1 MKKYLTILACFFLV
15 CSFFSCKEE
24 EDFYN
29 IPRFQESVFNEKAN
43 VINATSAEIRMYNAT
58 LIDTTQNGYVRS
70 YNYYL
75 RYSLSP
81 DMANPSGEFSL
92 SSRSKKLPGMYGS
105 YHVYYFDLKNLTP
118 NTTYYYKVYVK
129 GCGDSEFGSS
139 VKSFTTSST
148 LRISKVTYTDW
159 DGEVKEVD
167 ESMSPLGLSVVD
179 TDGRSTRNLMVT
191 YQNGEWRVPDEILG
205 KDIKECGIYTPYK
218 KESDYMNEDALG
230 WLRLCTYKNGKNSVD
245 DVLTGYAYLKDDKS
259 VSLRLSHALA
269 RVRFHFTIAED
280 CNEENLKVQSFIIDQ
295 EASSKIIPSIFFYSL
310 YGKITSVGEFM
321 DIDSGESFVM
331 TKKSQSDVTILSGET
346 CSSGTVQAKI
356 QLSNGS
362 TYSVPITLK
371 ADSWKSGNTY
381 DYNIVY
387 SRTGLTL
394 SDVTVNEWNKNEGGD
409 INIYE

>member
-1 MKKYLTILACFFLV
+1 MKRNILWIVAACLLCLGFSSCQEPDAPSPLVPVLQLNEAQDVTATTAYVGNYSYDSDSSIGEFYYLFSTNENFQDSLV
-15 CSFFSCKEE
+15 
-24 EDFYN
+24 Y
-29 IPRFQESVFNEKAN
+29 
-43 VINATSAEIRMYNAT
+43 SAELNSF
-58 LIDTTQNGYVRS
+58 TTIYG
-70 YNYYL
+70 L
-75 RYSLSP
+75 R
-81 DMANPSGEFSL
+81 
-92 SSRSKKLPGMYGS
+92 
-105 YHVYYFDLKNLTP
+105 P
-118 NTTYYYKVYVK
+118 NTTYFYKLVGTDGSIKVN
-129 GCGDSEFGSS
+129 SE
-139 VKSFTTSST
+139 VRSFTTLKGFSIAK
-148 LRISKVTYTDW
+148 LTYTDW

-179 TDGRSTRNLMVT
+179 TDGWSTRNLMVT

-205 KDIKECGIYTPYK
+205 KDIRECGIYTPYK

-245 DVLTGYAYLKDDKS
+245 DVLTGYAYLKGDKS

-269 RVRFHFTIAED
+269 RVRFHFSMAED
-280 CNEENLKVQSFIIDQ
+280 CNEDNLEVQSFIIDQ
-295 EASSKIIPSIFFYSL
+295 EVNSKIIPSIFFYSL

-331 TKKSQSDVTILSGET
+331 TKKSQTDVTILSGAT
-346 CSSGTVQAKI
+346 RSSGTVQAKI

-394 SDVTVNEWNKNEGGD
+394 SDVTVKEWNKNESGD

>member
-1 MKKYLTILACFFLV
+1 MKRNILWIVAACLLCLGFTSCQEPDAPSPLV
-15 CSFFSCKEE
+15 
-24 EDFYN
+24 
-29 IPRFQESVFNEKAN
+29 PVLQLNEAQD
-43 VINATSAEIRMYNAT
+43 VTATTA
-58 LIDTTQNGYVRS
+58 YVGNYS
-70 YNYYL
+70 YDSDSSIGEFYYL
-75 RYSLSP
+75 FSTNENFQDSLVYS
-81 DMANPSGEFSL
+81 A
-92 SSRSKKLPGMYGS
+92 KLNSFTTIYG
-105 YHVYYFDLKNLTP
+105 LRP
-118 NTTYYYKVYVK
+118 NTTYFYKLVGTDGSIKVN
-129 GCGDSEFGSS
+129 SE
-139 VKSFTTSST
+139 VRSFTTLKGFSIAK
-148 LRISKVTYTDW
+148 LTYTDW

-179 TDGRSTRNLMVT
+179 TDGWSTRNLMVT

-218 KESDYMNEDALG
+218 KESDFMNEDALG

-245 DVLTGYAYLKDDKS
+245 DVLTGYAYLKEDKS

-280 CNEENLKVQSFIIDQ
+280 CNEDNLEVQSFIIDQ

-331 TKKSQSDVTILSGET
+331 TKKSQSDVTILSGAT
-346 CSSGTVQAKI
+346 RSSGTVQAKI

-394 SDVTVNEWNKNEGGD
+394 SDVTVKEWNKNESGD

>member
-1 MKKYLTILACFFLV
+1 MKRNILWIVAACLLCLGFTGCQEPDEPSPVAPVLELKEAQDVTATTAYVGNYSYDSDSSIGEFYYLFSTNENFQDSLV
-15 CSFFSCKEE
+15 
-24 EDFYN
+24 Y
-29 IPRFQESVFNEKAN
+29 
-43 VINATSAEIRMYNAT
+43 SAELNSSKTIY
-58 LIDTTQNGYVRS
+58 G
-70 YNYYL
+70 L
-75 RYSLSP
+75 R
-81 DMANPSGEFSL
+81 
-92 SSRSKKLPGMYGS
+92 
-105 YHVYYFDLKNLTP
+105 P
-118 NTTYYYKVYVK
+118 NTTYFYKLVGTDGSIKVN
-129 GCGDSEFGSS
+129 SE
-139 VKSFTTSST
+139 VRSFTTLKGFSIAK
-148 LRISKVTYTDW
+148 LTYTDW
-159 DGEVKEVD
+159 DGEVREVD

-179 TDGRSTRNLMVT
+179 TDGWSTRNLMVT
-191 YQNGEWRVPDEILG
+191 YQNGEWSVPDEILG
-205 KDIKECGIYTPYK
+205 KDIRECGIYTPYK
-218 KESDYMNEDALG
+218 KESDFMNEDALG

-280 CNEENLKVQSFIIDQ
+280 CNEDNLEVQSFIIDQ

-331 TKKSQSDVTILSGET
+331 TKKTQSDVTILSGET
-346 CSSGTVQAKI
+346 RSSGTVQARI

-371 ADSWKSGNTY
+371 ADSWQSGKTY

-394 SDVTVNEWNKNEGGD
+394 SDVTVKEWNKNESGD

>member
-1 MKKYLTILACFFLV
+1 MKRNILWIVAACLLCLGFSSCQEPDAPSPLVPVLQLNEAQDVTATTAYVGNYSYDSDSSIGEFYYLFSTNENFRDSLV
-15 CSFFSCKEE
+15 
-24 EDFYN
+24 Y
-29 IPRFQESVFNEKAN
+29 
-43 VINATSAEIRMYNAT
+43 SAELNSF
-58 LIDTTQNGYVRS
+58 TTIYG
-70 YNYYL
+70 L
-75 RYSLSP
+75 R
-81 DMANPSGEFSL
+81 
-92 SSRSKKLPGMYGS
+92 
-105 YHVYYFDLKNLTP
+105 P
-118 NTTYYYKVYVK
+118 NTTYFYKLVGTDGSIKVN
-129 GCGDSEFGSS
+129 SE
-139 VKSFTTSST
+139 VRSFTTLKGFSIAK
-148 LRISKVTYTDW
+148 LTYTDW

-179 TDGRSTRNLMVT
+179 TDGWSTRNLMVT

-205 KDIKECGIYTPYK
+205 KDIRECGIYTPYK
-218 KESDYMNEDALG
+218 KESDFMNEDALG
-230 WLRLCTYKNGKNSVD
+230 WLRLCAYKNGKNSVD

-280 CNEENLKVQSFIIDQ
+280 CNEDNLEVQSFIIDQ

-331 TKKSQSDVTILSGET
+331 TKKTQSDVTILSGET
-346 CSSGTVQAKI
+346 RSSGTVQARI

-394 SDVTVNEWNKNEGGD
+394 SDVTVKEWNKNESGD

>member
-1 MKKYLTILACFFLV
+1 MKRNILWIVVACLLCLGFSSCQEPDAPSPLV
-15 CSFFSCKEE
+15 
-24 EDFYN
+24 
-29 IPRFQESVFNEKAN
+29 PVLQLNEAQD
-43 VINATSAEIRMYNAT
+43 VTATTA
-58 LIDTTQNGYVRS
+58 YVGNYS
-70 YNYYL
+70 YDSDSSIGEFYYL
-75 RYSLSP
+75 FSTNENFQDSLVYS
-81 DMANPSGEFSL
+81 A
-92 SSRSKKLPGMYGS
+92 KLNSFTTIYG
-105 YHVYYFDLKNLTP
+105 LRP
-118 NTTYYYKVYVK
+118 NTTYFYKLVGTDGSIKVN
-129 GCGDSEFGSS
+129 SE
-139 VKSFTTSST
+139 VRSFTTLKGFSIAK
-148 LRISKVTYTDW
+148 LTYTDW

-179 TDGRSTRNLMVT
+179 ADGWSTRNLKVT
-191 YQNGEWRVPDEILG
+191 YENGEWRVPDEILG
-205 KDIKECGIYTPYK
+205 KDIRECGIYTPYK

-280 CNEENLKVQSFIIDQ
+280 CNEDNLEVQSFIIDQ
-295 EASSKIIPSIFFYSL
+295 EVNSKIIPSIFFYSL

-346 CSSGTVQAKI
+346 RSSGIVQARI

-394 SDVTVNEWNKNEGGD
+394 SDVTVKEWNKNESGD

>member
-1 MKKYLTILACFFLV
+1 MKRNILWIVAACLWCLGFTGCQEPDEPSPVAPVLELKEAQDVTATTAYVGNYSYDSDSSIGEFYYLFSTNENFRDSLV
-15 CSFFSCKEE
+15 
-24 EDFYN
+24 Y
-29 IPRFQESVFNEKAN
+29 
-43 VINATSAEIRMYNAT
+43 SAELNSF
-58 LIDTTQNGYVRS
+58 TTIYG
-70 YNYYL
+70 L
-75 RYSLSP
+75 R
-81 DMANPSGEFSL
+81 
-92 SSRSKKLPGMYGS
+92 
-105 YHVYYFDLKNLTP
+105 P
-118 NTTYYYKVYVK
+118 NTTYFYKLVGTDGSIKVN
-129 GCGDSEFGSS
+129 SE
-139 VKSFTTSST
+139 VRSFTTLKGFSIAK
-148 LRISKVTYTDW
+148 LTYTDW

-179 TDGRSTRNLMVT
+179 TDGWSTRNLMVT

-205 KDIKECGIYTPYK
+205 KDIRECGIYTPYK
-218 KESDYMNEDALG
+218 KESDFMNEDALG

-280 CNEENLKVQSFIIDQ
+280 CNEDNLEVQSFIIDQ

-331 TKKSQSDVTILSGET
+331 TKKTQSDVTILSGET
-346 CSSGTVQAKI
+346 RSSGTVQARI

-371 ADSWKSGNTY
+371 ADSWQSGKTY

-394 SDVTVNEWNKNEGGD
+394 SDVTVKEWNKNESGD

>member
-1 MKKYLTILACFFLV
+1 MKRNILWIVVACLLCLGFSSCQEPDAPSPLV
-15 CSFFSCKEE
+15 
-24 EDFYN
+24 
-29 IPRFQESVFNEKAN
+29 PVLQLNEAQD
-43 VINATSAEIRMYNAT
+43 VTATTA
-58 LIDTTQNGYVRS
+58 YVGNYS
-70 YNYYL
+70 YDSDSSIGEFYYL
-75 RYSLSP
+75 FSTNENFQDSLVYS
-81 DMANPSGEFSL
+81 A
-92 SSRSKKLPGMYGS
+92 KLNSFTTIYG
-105 YHVYYFDLKNLTP
+105 LRP
-118 NTTYYYKVYVK
+118 NTTYFYKLV
-129 GCGDSEFGSS
+129 GTDGS
-139 VKSFTTSST
+139 VKVNSEVRSFTTLKGFSIAK
-148 LRISKVTYTDW
+148 LTYTDW

-179 TDGRSTRNLMVT
+179 ADGWSTRNLKVT
-191 YQNGEWRVPDEILG
+191 YENGEWRVPDEILG
-205 KDIKECGIYTPYK
+205 KDIRECGIYTPYK

-280 CNEENLKVQSFIIDQ
+280 CNEDNLEVQSFIIDQ
-295 EASSKIIPSIFFYSL
+295 EVNSKIIPSIFFYSL

-346 CSSGTVQAKI
+346 RSSGIVQARI

-394 SDVTVNEWNKNEGGD
+394 SDVTVKEWNKNESGD

>member
-1 MKKYLTILACFFLV
+1 MKRNILWIVAACLLCLGFTSCQEPDAPSPLV
-15 CSFFSCKEE
+15 
-24 EDFYN
+24 
-29 IPRFQESVFNEKAN
+29 PVLQLNEAQN
-43 VINATSAEIRMYNAT
+43 VTATTA
-58 LIDTTQNGYVRS
+58 YVGNYS
-70 YNYYL
+70 YDSDSSIGEFYYL
-75 RYSLSP
+75 FSTNENFQDSLVYS
-81 DMANPSGEFSL
+81 A
-92 SSRSKKLPGMYGS
+92 KLNSFTTIYG
-105 YHVYYFDLKNLTP
+105 LRP
-118 NTTYYYKVYVK
+118 NTTYFYKLVGTDGSIKVN
-129 GCGDSEFGSS
+129 SE
-139 VKSFTTSST
+139 VRSFTTLKGFSIAK
-148 LRISKVTYTDW
+148 LTYTDW

-179 TDGRSTRNLMVT
+179 TDGWSTRNLMVT

-245 DVLTGYAYLKDDKS
+245 DVLTGYAYLKNEKS

-280 CNEENLKVQSFIIDQ
+280 CNEDNLEVQSFIIDQ

-331 TKKSQSDVTILSGET
+331 TKKSQSDVTILSGAT
-346 CSSGTVQAKI
+346 RSSGTVQAKI

-394 SDVTVNEWNKNEGGD
+394 SDVTVKEWNKNESGD

>member
-1 MKKYLTILACFFLV
+1 MKRNILWIVAACLLCLGFSSCQEPDAPSPLVPVLQLNETQDVTATTAYVGNYSYDSDSSIGEFYYLFSTNENFQDSLV
-15 CSFFSCKEE
+15 
-24 EDFYN
+24 Y
-29 IPRFQESVFNEKAN
+29 
-43 VINATSAEIRMYNAT
+43 SAELNSF
-58 LIDTTQNGYVRS
+58 TTIYG
-70 YNYYL
+70 L
-75 RYSLSP
+75 R
-81 DMANPSGEFSL
+81 
-92 SSRSKKLPGMYGS
+92 
-105 YHVYYFDLKNLTP
+105 P
-118 NTTYYYKVYVK
+118 NTTYFYKLVGTDGSIKVN
-129 GCGDSEFGSS
+129 SE
-139 VKSFTTSST
+139 VRSFTTLKGFSIAK
-148 LRISKVTYTDW
+148 LTYTDW

-179 TDGRSTRNLMVT
+179 ADGWSTRNLKVT
-191 YQNGEWRVPDEILG
+191 YENGEWRVPDEILG
-205 KDIKECGIYTPYK
+205 KDIRECGIYTPYK

-280 CNEENLKVQSFIIDQ
+280 CNEDNLEVQSFIIDQ

-331 TKKSQSDVTILSGET
+331 TKKSQSDVTILSGAT
-346 CSSGTVQAKI
+346 RSSGTVQAKI

-394 SDVTVNEWNKNEGGD
+394 SDVTVKEWNKNESGD

>member
-1 MKKYLTILACFFLV
+1 MKRNILWIVAACLLCLGFTSCQEPDAPSPLVPVLQLNEAQDVTATTAYVGNYSYGSDSSIGEFYYLFSTNENFQDSLV
-15 CSFFSCKEE
+15 
-24 EDFYN
+24 Y
-29 IPRFQESVFNEKAN
+29 
-43 VINATSAEIRMYNAT
+43 SAELNSF
-58 LIDTTQNGYVRS
+58 TTIYG
-70 YNYYL
+70 L
-75 RYSLSP
+75 R
-81 DMANPSGEFSL
+81 
-92 SSRSKKLPGMYGS
+92 
-105 YHVYYFDLKNLTP
+105 P
-118 NTTYYYKVYVK
+118 NTTYFYKLVGTDGSIKVN
-129 GCGDSEFGSS
+129 SE
-139 VKSFTTSST
+139 VRSFTTLKGFSIAK
-148 LRISKVTYTDW
+148 LTYTDW

-179 TDGRSTRNLMVT
+179 TDGWSTRNLMVT

-205 KDIKECGIYTPYK
+205 KDIRECGIYTPYK

-245 DVLTGYAYLKDDKS
+245 DVLTGYAYLKGDKS

-269 RVRFHFTIAED
+269 RVRFHFSIAED
-280 CNEENLKVQSFIIDQ
+280 CNEDNLEVQSFIIDQ
-295 EASSKIIPSIFFYSL
+295 EVNSKIIPSIFFYSL

-331 TKKSQSDVTILSGET
+331 TKKSQTDVTILSGAT
-346 CSSGTVQAKI
+346 RSSGTVQAKI

-394 SDVTVNEWNKNEGGD
+394 SDVTVKEWNKNESGD

>member
-1 MKKYLTILACFFLV
+1 MKRNILWIVAACLLCLGFTSCQEPDAPSPLV
-15 CSFFSCKEE
+15 
-24 EDFYN
+24 
-29 IPRFQESVFNEKAN
+29 PVLQLNEAQN
-43 VINATSAEIRMYNAT
+43 VTATTA
-58 LIDTTQNGYVRS
+58 YVGNYS
-70 YNYYL
+70 YDSDSSIGEFYYL
-75 RYSLSP
+75 FSTNENFQDSLVYS
-81 DMANPSGEFSL
+81 A
-92 SSRSKKLPGMYGS
+92 KLNSFTTIYG
-105 YHVYYFDLKNLTP
+105 LRP
-118 NTTYYYKVYVK
+118 NTTYFYKLVGTDGSIKVN
-129 GCGDSEFGSS
+129 SE
-139 VKSFTTSST
+139 VRSFTTLKGFSIAK
-148 LRISKVTYTDW
+148 LTYTDW

-179 TDGRSTRNLMVT
+179 TDGWSTRNLMVT

-245 DVLTGYAYLKDDKS
+245 DVLTGYAYLKEDKS

-269 RVRFHFTIAED
+269 RVRFHFTIAEN
-280 CNEENLKVQSFIIDQ
+280 CNEDNLEVQSFIIDQ

-331 TKKSQSDVTILSGET
+331 TKKSQSDVTILSGAT
-346 CSSGTVQAKI
+346 RSSGTVQAKI

-362 TYSVPITLK
+362 IYSVPITLK

-394 SDVTVNEWNKNEGGD
+394 SDVTVKEWNKNESGD

>member
-1 MKKYLTILACFFLV
+1 MKRNILWIVAACLLCLGFTSCQEPDAPSPLVPVLQLNEAQDVTATTAYVGNYSYDSDSSIGEFYYLFSTNENFQDSLV
-15 CSFFSCKEE
+15 
-24 EDFYN
+24 Y
-29 IPRFQESVFNEKAN
+29 
-43 VINATSAEIRMYNAT
+43 SAELNSF
-58 LIDTTQNGYVRS
+58 TTIYG
-70 YNYYL
+70 L
-75 RYSLSP
+75 R
-81 DMANPSGEFSL
+81 
-92 SSRSKKLPGMYGS
+92 
-105 YHVYYFDLKNLTP
+105 P
-118 NTTYYYKVYVK
+118 NTTYFYKLVGTDGSIKVN
-129 GCGDSEFGSS
+129 SE
-139 VKSFTTSST
+139 VRSFTTLKGFSIAK
-148 LRISKVTYTDW
+148 LTYTDW

-179 TDGRSTRNLMVT
+179 TDRRSTWNLKVT
-191 YQNGEWRVPDEILG
+191 YENGEWRVPDEILG
-205 KDIKECGIYTPYK
+205 KDIRECGIYTPYK
-218 KESDYMNEDALG
+218 KESDFMNEDALG

-245 DVLTGYAYLKDDKS
+245 DVLTGYAYLKEDKS

-280 CNEENLKVQSFIIDQ
+280 CNEDNLEVQSFIIDQ

-331 TKKSQSDVTILSGET
+331 TKKSQSDVTILSGAT
-346 CSSGTVQAKI
+346 RSSGTVQAKI

-387 SRTGLTL
+387 SRTGLSL
-394 SDVTVNEWNKNEGGD
+394 SDVTVKEWNKNESGD

>member
-1 MKKYLTILACFFLV
+1 MAACLLCLGFSSCQEPDAPSPLV
-15 CSFFSCKEE
+15 
-24 EDFYN
+24 
-29 IPRFQESVFNEKAN
+29 PVLQLNEAQD
-43 VINATSAEIRMYNAT
+43 VTATTA
-58 LIDTTQNGYVRS
+58 YVGNYS
-70 YNYYL
+70 YDSDSSIGEFYYL
-75 RYSLSP
+75 FSTNENFQDSLVYRAELNS
-81 DMANPSGEFSL
+81 FTTI
-92 SSRSKKLPGMYGS
+92 YG
-105 YHVYYFDLKNLTP
+105 LRP
-118 NTTYYYKVYVK
+118 NTTYFYKLVGTDGSIKVN
-129 GCGDSEFGSS
+129 SE
-139 VKSFTTSST
+139 VRSFTTLKGFSIAK
-148 LRISKVTYTDW
+148 LTYTDW
-159 DGEVKEVD
+159 DGEIREVD

-179 TDGRSTRNLMVT
+179 TDGWSTRNLMVT

-205 KDIKECGIYTPYK
+205 KDIRECGIYTPYK
-218 KESDYMNEDALG
+218 KESDFMNEDALG

-280 CNEENLKVQSFIIDQ
+280 CNEDNLEVQSFIIDQ

-331 TKKSQSDVTILSGET
+331 TKKTQSDVTILSGET
-346 CSSGTVQAKI
+346 RSSGTVQARI

-394 SDVTVNEWNKNEGGD
+394 SDVTVKEWNKNESGD

>member
-1 MKKYLTILACFFLV
+1 MKRNILWIVVACLLCLGFSSCQEPDAPSPLV
-15 CSFFSCKEE
+15 
-24 EDFYN
+24 
-29 IPRFQESVFNEKAN
+29 PVLQLNEAQD
-43 VINATSAEIRMYNAT
+43 VTATTA
-58 LIDTTQNGYVRS
+58 YVGNYS
-70 YNYYL
+70 YDSDSSIGEFYYL
-75 RYSLSP
+75 FSTNENFQDSLVYS
-81 DMANPSGEFSL
+81 A
-92 SSRSKKLPGMYGS
+92 KLNSFTTIYG
-105 YHVYYFDLKNLTP
+105 LRP
-118 NTTYYYKVYVK
+118 NTTYFYKLVGTDGSIKVN
-129 GCGDSEFGSS
+129 SE
-139 VKSFTTSST
+139 VRNFTTLKGFSIAK
-148 LRISKVTYTDW
+148 LTYTDW

-179 TDGRSTRNLMVT
+179 TDGWSTRNLKVT
-191 YQNGEWRVPDEILG
+191 YENGEWRVPDEILG
-205 KDIKECGIYTPYK
+205 KDIRECGIYTPYK

-280 CNEENLKVQSFIIDQ
+280 CNEDNLEVQSFIIDQ
-295 EASSKIIPSIFFYSL
+295 EVNSKIIPSIFFYSL

-346 CSSGTVQAKI
+346 RSSGIVQARI

-394 SDVTVNEWNKNEGGD
+394 SDVTVKEWNKNESGD

>member
-1 MKKYLTILACFFLV
+1 MKRNILWIVVACLLCLGFSSCQEPDAPSPLV
-15 CSFFSCKEE
+15 
-24 EDFYN
+24 
-29 IPRFQESVFNEKAN
+29 PVLQLNEAQD
-43 VINATSAEIRMYNAT
+43 VTATTA
-58 LIDTTQNGYVRS
+58 YVGNYS
-70 YNYYL
+70 YDSDSSIGEFYYL
-75 RYSLSP
+75 FSTNENFQDSLVYS
-81 DMANPSGEFSL
+81 A
-92 SSRSKKLPGMYGS
+92 KLNSFTTIYG
-105 YHVYYFDLKNLTP
+105 LRP
-118 NTTYYYKVYVK
+118 NTTYFYKLVGTDGSIKVN
-129 GCGDSEFGSS
+129 SE
-139 VKSFTTSST
+139 VRNFTTLKGFSIAK
-148 LRISKVTYTDW
+148 LTYTDW

-179 TDGRSTRNLMVT
+179 TDGWSTRNLMVT

-205 KDIKECGIYTPYK
+205 KDIRECGIYTPYK
-218 KESDYMNEDALG
+218 KESDFMNEDALG

-245 DVLTGYAYLKDDKS
+245 DVLTGYAYLKGDKS

-269 RVRFHFTIAED
+269 RVRFHFSIAED
-280 CNEENLKVQSFIIDQ
+280 CNEDNLEVQSFIIDQ
-295 EASSKIIPSIFFYSL
+295 EVNSKIIPSIFFYSL

-331 TKKSQSDVTILSGET
+331 TKKSQTDVTILSGAT
-346 CSSGTVQAKI
+346 RSSGTVQAKI

-394 SDVTVNEWNKNEGGD
+394 SDVTVKEWNKNESGD

>member
-1 MKKYLTILACFFLV
+1 MKRNILWIVAACLLCLGFSSCQEPDAPSPLV
-15 CSFFSCKEE
+15 
-24 EDFYN
+24 
-29 IPRFQESVFNEKAN
+29 PVLQLNEAQD
-43 VINATSAEIRMYNAT
+43 VTATTA
-58 LIDTTQNGYVRS
+58 YVGNYS
-70 YNYYL
+70 YDSDSSIGEFYYL
-75 RYSLSP
+75 FSTNENFQDSLVYS
-81 DMANPSGEFSL
+81 A
-92 SSRSKKLPGMYGS
+92 KLNSFTTIYG
-105 YHVYYFDLKNLTP
+105 LRP
-118 NTTYYYKVYVK
+118 NTTYFYKLV
-129 GCGDSEFGSS
+129 GTDGS
-139 VKSFTTSST
+139 VKVNSEVRSFTTLKGFSIAK
-148 LRISKVTYTDW
+148 LTYTDW

-179 TDGRSTRNLMVT
+179 ADGWSTRNLKVT
-191 YQNGEWRVPDEILG
+191 YENGEWRVPDEILG
-205 KDIKECGIYTPYK
+205 KDIRECGIYTPYK

-280 CNEENLKVQSFIIDQ
+280 CNEDNLEVQSFIIDQ
-295 EASSKIIPSIFFYSL
+295 EVNSKIIPSIFFYSL

-331 TKKSQSDVTILSGET
+331 TKKSQSDVTILSGAT
-346 CSSGTVQAKI
+346 RSSGTVQAKI

-394 SDVTVNEWNKNEGGD
+394 SDVTVKEWNKNESGD

>member
-1 MKKYLTILACFFLV
+1 MKRNILWIVAACLLCLGFTSCQEPDAPSPLVPVLQLNEAQDVTATTAYVGNYSYDSDSSIGEFYYLFSTNENFQDSLV
-15 CSFFSCKEE
+15 
-24 EDFYN
+24 Y
-29 IPRFQESVFNEKAN
+29 
-43 VINATSAEIRMYNAT
+43 SAELNSF
-58 LIDTTQNGYVRS
+58 TTIYG
-70 YNYYL
+70 L
-75 RYSLSP
+75 R
-81 DMANPSGEFSL
+81 
-92 SSRSKKLPGMYGS
+92 
-105 YHVYYFDLKNLTP
+105 P
-118 NTTYYYKVYVK
+118 NTTYFYKLVGTDGSIKVN
-129 GCGDSEFGSS
+129 SE
-139 VKSFTTSST
+139 VRSFTTLKGFSIAK
-148 LRISKVTYTDW
+148 LTYTDW
-159 DGEVKEVD
+159 DGEVREVD

-179 TDGRSTRNLMVT
+179 TDGWSTRNLMVT

-218 KESDYMNEDALG
+218 KESDFMNEDALG

-280 CNEENLKVQSFIIDQ
+280 CNEDNLEVQSFIIDQ
-295 EASSKIIPSIFFYSL
+295 KASSKIIPSIFFYSL

-331 TKKSQSDVTILSGET
+331 TKKSQTDVTILSGAT
-346 CSSGTVQAKI
+346 RSSGTVQAKI

-394 SDVTVNEWNKNEGGD
+394 SDVTVKEWNKNESGD

>member
-1 MKKYLTILACFFLV
+1 MKRNILWIVAACLLCLGFSSCQEPDEPSPLV
-15 CSFFSCKEE
+15 
-24 EDFYN
+24 
-29 IPRFQESVFNEKAN
+29 PVLQLNEAQG
-43 VINATSAEIRMYNAT
+43 VTATTA
-58 LIDTTQNGYVRS
+58 YVGN
-70 YNYYL
+70 YNYD
-75 RYSLSP
+75 SDS
-81 DMANPSGEFSL
+81 SIGEFYYLFSTNENFQDSL
-92 SSRSKKLPGMYGS
+92 VYRAELNSFTTIYG
-105 YHVYYFDLKNLTP
+105 LRP
-118 NTTYYYKVYVK
+118 NTTYFYKLVGTDGSIKVN
-129 GCGDSEFGSS
+129 SE
-139 VKSFTTSST
+139 VRSFTTLKGFSIAK
-148 LRISKVTYTDW
+148 LTYTDW

-179 TDGRSTRNLMVT
+179 ADGWSTRNLKVT
-191 YQNGEWRVPDEILG
+191 YENGEWRVPDEILG
-205 KDIKECGIYTPYK
+205 KDIRECGIYTPYK

-280 CNEENLKVQSFIIDQ
+280 CNEDNLEVQSFIIDQ

-331 TKKSQSDVTILSGET
+331 TKKSQSDVTILSGAT
-346 CSSGTVQAKI
+346 RSSGTVQAKI

-394 SDVTVNEWNKNEGGD
+394 SDVTVKEWNKNESGD

>member
-1 MKKYLTILACFFLV
+1 MKRNILWIVAACLLCLGFSSCQEPDAPSPLAPVLQLNEAQDVTATTAYVGNYSYDSDSSIGEFYYLFSTNENFQDSLV
-15 CSFFSCKEE
+15 
-24 EDFYN
+24 Y
-29 IPRFQESVFNEKAN
+29 
-43 VINATSAEIRMYNAT
+43 SAELNSF
-58 LIDTTQNGYVRS
+58 TTIYG
-70 YNYYL
+70 L
-75 RYSLSP
+75 R
-81 DMANPSGEFSL
+81 
-92 SSRSKKLPGMYGS
+92 
-105 YHVYYFDLKNLTP
+105 P
-118 NTTYYYKVYVK
+118 NTTYFYKLVGTDGSIKVN
-129 GCGDSEFGSS
+129 SE
-139 VKSFTTSST
+139 VRSFTTLKGFSIAK
-148 LRISKVTYTDW
+148 LTYTDW

-179 TDGRSTRNLMVT
+179 TDGWSTRNLMVT

-205 KDIKECGIYTPYK
+205 KDIRECGIYTPYK
-218 KESDYMNEDALG
+218 KESDFMNEDALG

-245 DVLTGYAYLKDDKS
+245 DVLTGYAYLKEDKS

-280 CNEENLKVQSFIIDQ
+280 CNEDHLEVQSFIIDQ

-331 TKKSQSDVTILSGET
+331 TKKSQTDVTILSGAT
-346 CSSGTVQAKI
+346 RSSGTVLAKI

-394 SDVTVNEWNKNEGGD
+394 SDVTVKEWNKNESGD

>member
-1 MKKYLTILACFFLV
+1 MKRNILWIVAACLLCLGFTSCQEPDAPSPLV
-15 CSFFSCKEE
+15 
-24 EDFYN
+24 
-29 IPRFQESVFNEKAN
+29 PVLQLNEAQN
-43 VINATSAEIRMYNAT
+43 VTATTA
-58 LIDTTQNGYVRS
+58 YVGNYS
-70 YNYYL
+70 YDSDSSIGEFYYL
-75 RYSLSP
+75 FSTNENFQDSLVYS
-81 DMANPSGEFSL
+81 A
-92 SSRSKKLPGMYGS
+92 KLNSFTTIYG
-105 YHVYYFDLKNLTP
+105 LRP
-118 NTTYYYKVYVK
+118 NTTYFYKLVGTDGSIKVN
-129 GCGDSEFGSS
+129 SE
-139 VKSFTTSST
+139 VRSFTTLKGFSIAK
-148 LRISKVTYTDW
+148 LTYTDW

-179 TDGRSTRNLMVT
+179 TDGWSTRNLMVT

-245 DVLTGYAYLKDDKS
+245 DVLTGYAYLKEDKS

-280 CNEENLKVQSFIIDQ
+280 CNEDNLEVQSFIIDQ

-331 TKKSQSDVTILSGET
+331 TKKSQSDVTILSGAT
-346 CSSGTVQAKI
+346 RSSGTVQAKI

-387 SRTGLTL
+387 SRTGLSL
-394 SDVTVNEWNKNEGGD
+394 SDVTVKEWNKNESGD

>member
-1 MKKYLTILACFFLV
+1 MKKYLMILACFFLV

-43 VINATSAEIRMYNAT
+43 VINATSAEIRMYNKT
-58 LIDTTQNGYVRS
+58 LIDTTRNGYVRS

-81 DMANPSGEFSL
+81 DMSNPSGEISL

-105 YHVYYFDLKNLTP
+105 YHVYYFVLKNLTP

-129 GCGDSEFGSS
+129 SCGDSEFGSS

-148 LRISKVTYTDW
+148 LRISEVTYTDW

-179 TDGRSTRNLMVT
+179 KDGNRIRNLMVT
-191 YQNGEWRVPDEILG
+191 YQNGEWRVPDEALG
-205 KDIKECGIYTPYK
+205 KDIRECAIYTPYNK
-218 KESDYMNEDALG
+218 DLVGEDDLG
-230 WLRLCTYKNGKNSVD
+230 WLRLYTDKNAKNSMY
-245 DVLTGYAYLKDDKS
+245 DVLTGYTYLKDEQS

-269 RVRFHFTIAED
+269 RVRFHFSIAED
-280 CNEENLKVQSFIIDQ
+280 CNEENLQVQSFIINQ
-295 EASSKIIPSIFFYSL
+295 ESSSKIIPTIFWYSL
-310 YGKITSVGEFM
+310 YGKIPYVEEFTE
-321 DIDSGESFVM
+321 IDSGESFVM
-331 TKKSQSDVTILSGET
+331 TKKSQTDVTILSGET
-346 CSSGTVQAKI
+346 RSSGTVQAKI

-387 SRTGLTL
+387 SRTGLSL
-394 SDVTVNEWNKNEGGD
+394 SDVTVKEWNKNESGD

>member
-1 MKKYLTILACFFLV
+1 MKRNILWIVAACLLCLGFTSCQEPDAPSPLV
-15 CSFFSCKEE
+15 
-24 EDFYN
+24 
-29 IPRFQESVFNEKAN
+29 PVLQLNEAQN
-43 VINATSAEIRMYNAT
+43 VTATTA
-58 LIDTTQNGYVRS
+58 YVGNYS
-70 YNYYL
+70 YDSDSSIGEFYYL
-75 RYSLSP
+75 FSTNENFQDSLVYS
-81 DMANPSGEFSL
+81 A
-92 SSRSKKLPGMYGS
+92 KLNSFTTIYG
-105 YHVYYFDLKNLTP
+105 LRP
-118 NTTYYYKVYVK
+118 NTTYFYKLVGTDGSIKVN
-129 GCGDSEFGSS
+129 SE
-139 VKSFTTSST
+139 VRSFTTLKGFSIAK
-148 LRISKVTYTDW
+148 LTYTDW

-179 TDGRSTRNLMVT
+179 TDGWSTRNLMVT

-245 DVLTGYAYLKDDKS
+245 DVLTGYAYLKNEKS

-280 CNEENLKVQSFIIDQ
+280 CNEDNLEVQSFIIDQ

-331 TKKSQSDVTILSGET
+331 TKKSQTDVTILSGAT
-346 CSSGTVQAKI
+346 RSSGTVQAKI

-394 SDVTVNEWNKNEGGD
+394 SDVTVKEWNKNESGD

>member
-1 MKKYLTILACFFLV
+1 MKRNILWIVAACLLCLGFSSCQEPDAPSPLV
-15 CSFFSCKEE
+15 
-24 EDFYN
+24 
-29 IPRFQESVFNEKAN
+29 PVLQLNEAQD
-43 VINATSAEIRMYNAT
+43 VTATTA
-58 LIDTTQNGYVRS
+58 YVGNYS
-70 YNYYL
+70 YDSDSSIGEFYYL
-75 RYSLSP
+75 FSTNENFQDSLVYRAELNS
-81 DMANPSGEFSL
+81 FTTI
-92 SSRSKKLPGMYGS
+92 YG
-105 YHVYYFDLKNLTP
+105 LRP
-118 NTTYYYKVYVK
+118 NTTYFYKLVGTDGSIKVN
-129 GCGDSEFGSS
+129 SE
-139 VKSFTTSST
+139 VRSFTTLKGFSIAK
-148 LRISKVTYTDW
+148 LTYTDW
-159 DGEVKEVD
+159 DGEIREVD

-179 TDGRSTRNLMVT
+179 TDGWSTRNLMVT

-205 KDIKECGIYTPYK
+205 KDIRECGIYTPYK
-218 KESDYMNEDALG
+218 KESDFMNEDALG

-280 CNEENLKVQSFIIDQ
+280 CNEDNLEVQSFIIDQ

-331 TKKSQSDVTILSGET
+331 TKKTQSDVTILSGET
-346 CSSGTVQAKI
+346 RSSGTVQARI

-371 ADSWKSGNTY
+371 ADSWQSGKTY

-394 SDVTVNEWNKNEGGD
+394 SDVTVKEWNKNESGD

>member
-1 MKKYLTILACFFLV
+1 MKRNILWIVAACLLCLGFTSCQEPDAPSPLVPVLQLNEAQDVTATTAYVGNYSYGSDSSIGEFYYLFSTNENFQDSLV
-15 CSFFSCKEE
+15 
-24 EDFYN
+24 Y
-29 IPRFQESVFNEKAN
+29 
-43 VINATSAEIRMYNAT
+43 SAELNSF
-58 LIDTTQNGYVRS
+58 TTIYG
-70 YNYYL
+70 L
-75 RYSLSP
+75 R
-81 DMANPSGEFSL
+81 
-92 SSRSKKLPGMYGS
+92 
-105 YHVYYFDLKNLTP
+105 P
-118 NTTYYYKVYVK
+118 NTTYFYKLV
-129 GCGDSEFGSS
+129 GTDGS
-139 VKSFTTSST
+139 VKVNSEVRSFTTLKGFSIAK
-148 LRISKVTYTDW
+148 LTYTDW

-179 TDGRSTRNLMVT
+179 TDGWSTRNLMVT

-205 KDIKECGIYTPYK
+205 KDIRECGIYTPYK

-245 DVLTGYAYLKDDKS
+245 EVLTGYAYLKEDKS

-280 CNEENLKVQSFIIDQ
+280 CNEDNLEVQSFIIDQ

-331 TKKSQSDVTILSGET
+331 TKKSQTDVTILSGAT
-346 CSSGTVQAKI
+346 RSSGTVQAKI

-394 SDVTVNEWNKNEGGD
+394 SDVTVKEWNKNESGD

>member
-1 MKKYLTILACFFLV
+1 MKRNILWIVAACLLCLGFSSCQEPDAPSPLV
-15 CSFFSCKEE
+15 
-24 EDFYN
+24 
-29 IPRFQESVFNEKAN
+29 PVLQLNEAQD
-43 VINATSAEIRMYNAT
+43 VTATTA
-58 LIDTTQNGYVRS
+58 YVGNYS
-70 YNYYL
+70 YDSDSSIGEFYYL
-75 RYSLSP
+75 FSTNENFQDSLVYSAKL
-81 DMANPSGEFSL
+81 N
-92 SSRSKKLPGMYGS
+92 SSKTIYG
-105 YHVYYFDLKNLTP
+105 LRP
-118 NTTYYYKVYVK
+118 NTTYFYKLVGTDGSIKVN
-129 GCGDSEFGSS
+129 SE
-139 VKSFTTSST
+139 VRSFTTLKGFSIAK
-148 LRISKVTYTDW
+148 LTYTDW

-179 TDGRSTRNLMVT
+179 TDGWSTRNLMVT

-205 KDIKECGIYTPYK
+205 KDIRECGIYTPYK
-218 KESDYMNEDALG
+218 KESDFMNEDALG

-245 DVLTGYAYLKDDKS
+245 DVLTGYAYLKEDKS

-280 CNEENLKVQSFIIDQ
+280 CNEDNLEVQSFIIDQ
-295 EASSKIIPSIFFYSL
+295 EVNSKIIPSIFFYSL

-331 TKKSQSDVTILSGET
+331 TKKTQSDVTILSGET
-346 CSSGTVQAKI
+346 RSSGTVQARI

-371 ADSWKSGNTY
+371 ADSWQSGKTY

-394 SDVTVNEWNKNEGGD
+394 SDVTVKEWNKNESGD

>member
-1 MKKYLTILACFFLV
+1 MKRNILWIVAACLLCLGFSSCQEPDAPSPLV
-15 CSFFSCKEE
+15 
-24 EDFYN
+24 
-29 IPRFQESVFNEKAN
+29 PVLQLNEAQD
-43 VINATSAEIRMYNAT
+43 VTATTA
-58 LIDTTQNGYVRS
+58 YVGNYS
-70 YNYYL
+70 YDSDSSIGEFYYL
-75 RYSLSP
+75 FSTNENFQDSLVYRAELNS
-81 DMANPSGEFSL
+81 FTTI
-92 SSRSKKLPGMYGS
+92 YG
-105 YHVYYFDLKNLTP
+105 LRP
-118 NTTYYYKVYVK
+118 NTTYFYKLVGTDGSIKVN
-129 GCGDSEFGSS
+129 SE
-139 VKSFTTSST
+139 VRSFTTLKGFSIAK
-148 LRISKVTYTDW
+148 LTYTDW
-159 DGEVKEVD
+159 DGEIREVD

-179 TDGRSTRNLMVT
+179 TDGWSTRNLMVT

-205 KDIKECGIYTPYK
+205 KDIRECGIYTPYK
-218 KESDYMNEDALG
+218 KESDFMNEDALG

-280 CNEENLKVQSFIIDQ
+280 CNEDNLEVQSFIIDQ

-331 TKKSQSDVTILSGET
+331 TKKTQSDVTILSGET
-346 CSSGTVQAKI
+346 RSSGTVQAKI

-387 SRTGLTL
+387 SRTGLSL
-394 SDVTVNEWNKNEGGD
+394 SDVTVKEWNKNESGD

>member
-1 MKKYLTILACFFLV
+1 MKRNILWIVAACLLCLGFTSCQEPDAPSPLV
-15 CSFFSCKEE
+15 
-24 EDFYN
+24 
-29 IPRFQESVFNEKAN
+29 PVLQLNEAQD
-43 VINATSAEIRMYNAT
+43 VTATTA
-58 LIDTTQNGYVRS
+58 YVGNYS
-70 YNYYL
+70 YDSDSSIGEFYYL
-75 RYSLSP
+75 FSTNENFQDSLVYS
-81 DMANPSGEFSL
+81 A
-92 SSRSKKLPGMYGS
+92 KLNSFTTIYG
-105 YHVYYFDLKNLTP
+105 LRP
-118 NTTYYYKVYVK
+118 NTTYFYKLVGTDGSIKVN
-129 GCGDSEFGSS
+129 SE
-139 VKSFTTSST
+139 VRSFTTLKGFSIAK
-148 LRISKVTYTDW
+148 LTYIDW

-179 TDGRSTRNLMVT
+179 TDGWSTRNLMVT

-245 DVLTGYAYLKDDKS
+245 DVLTGYAYLKNEKS

-280 CNEENLKVQSFIIDQ
+280 CNEDNLEVQSFIIDQ

-331 TKKSQSDVTILSGET
+331 TKKSQSDVTILSGAT
-346 CSSGTVQAKI
+346 RSSGTVQAKI

-394 SDVTVNEWNKNEGGD
+394 SDVTVKEWNKNESGD

>member
-1 MKKYLTILACFFLV
+1 MKRNILWIVAACLLCLGFTSCQEPDAPSPLV
-15 CSFFSCKEE
+15 
-24 EDFYN
+24 
-29 IPRFQESVFNEKAN
+29 PVLQLNEAQD
-43 VINATSAEIRMYNAT
+43 VTATTA
-58 LIDTTQNGYVRS
+58 YVGNYS
-70 YNYYL
+70 YDSDSSIGEFYYL
-75 RYSLSP
+75 FSTNENFQDSLVYS
-81 DMANPSGEFSL
+81 A
-92 SSRSKKLPGMYGS
+92 KLNSFTTIYG
-105 YHVYYFDLKNLTP
+105 LRP
-118 NTTYYYKVYVK
+118 NTTYFYKLVGTDGSIKVN
-129 GCGDSEFGSS
+129 SE
-139 VKSFTTSST
+139 VRNFTTLKGFSIAK
-148 LRISKVTYTDW
+148 LTYTDW

-179 TDGRSTRNLMVT
+179 TDGWSTRNLMVT

-205 KDIKECGIYTPYK
+205 KDIRECGIYTPYK

-245 DVLTGYAYLKDDKS
+245 DVLTGYAYLKGDKS

-269 RVRFHFTIAED
+269 RVRFHFSIAED
-280 CNEENLKVQSFIIDQ
+280 CNEDNLEVQSFIIDQ
-295 EASSKIIPSIFFYSL
+295 EVNSKIIPSIFFYSL

-331 TKKSQSDVTILSGET
+331 TKKSQTDVTILSGAT
-346 CSSGTVQAKI
+346 RSSGTVQAKI

-394 SDVTVNEWNKNEGGD
+394 SDVTVKEWNKNESGD

>member
-1 MKKYLTILACFFLV
+1 MKKYLTMLACFFLV

-43 VINATSAEIRMYNAT
+43 VINATSAEIRMYNET
-58 LIDTTQNGYVRS
+58 LIDTTRNGYVRS

-81 DMANPSGEFSL
+81 DMANPSGEISL
-92 SSRSKKLPGMYGS
+92 SSRSNKLPGMYGS

-129 GCGDSEFGSS
+129 GCGESEFGSS
-139 VKSFTTSST
+139 VKSFTTSSA

-159 DGEVKEVD
+159 DGEVREVD

-179 TDGRSTRNLMVT
+179 TDGRSTWNLKVT
-191 YQNGEWRVPDEILG
+191 YENGEWRVPDEVLG
-205 KDIKECGIYTPYK
+205 KDIQECGIYTPYHG
-218 KESDYMNEDALG
+218 DLLDEDALG
-230 WLRLCTYKNGKNSVD
+230 WLRLYTYKNAKNSVD

-269 RVRFHFTIAED
+269 RVRFHFSIAED
-280 CNEENLKVQSFIIDQ
+280 CNEDNLEIQRFIIDQ
-295 EASSKIIPSIFFYSL
+295 ESSSKIIPTMFWYSL
-310 YGKITSVGEFM
+310 YGKLQKVEKFTE
-321 DIDSGESFVM
+321 IDSGESFVM
-331 TKKSQSDVTILSGET
+331 TKKSQTDVTILSGET
-346 CSSGTVQAKI
+346 RSSGTVQAKI

-387 SRTGLTL
+387 SRTGLSL
-394 SDVTVNEWNKNEGGD
+394 SDVTVKEWNKNESGD

>member
-1 MKKYLTILACFFLV
+1 MKRNILWIVAACLLCLGFSSCQEPDAPSPLVPVLQLNEAQDVTATTAYVGNYSYDSDSSIGEFYYLFSTNENFQDSLV
-15 CSFFSCKEE
+15 
-24 EDFYN
+24 Y
-29 IPRFQESVFNEKAN
+29 
-43 VINATSAEIRMYNAT
+43 SAELNSF
-58 LIDTTQNGYVRS
+58 TTIYG
-70 YNYYL
+70 L
-75 RYSLSP
+75 R
-81 DMANPSGEFSL
+81 
-92 SSRSKKLPGMYGS
+92 
-105 YHVYYFDLKNLTP
+105 P
-118 NTTYYYKVYVK
+118 NTTYFYKLVGTDGSIKVN
-129 GCGDSEFGSS
+129 SE
-139 VKSFTTSST
+139 VRSFTTLKGFSIAK
-148 LRISKVTYTDW
+148 LTYTDW

-179 TDGRSTRNLMVT
+179 TDGWSTRNLMVT
-191 YQNGEWRVPDEILG
+191 YQNGEWRIPDEILG
-205 KDIKECGIYTPYK
+205 KDIRECGIYTPYK

-245 DVLTGYAYLKDDKS
+245 DVLTGYAYLKGDKS

-269 RVRFHFTIAED
+269 RVRFHFSIAED
-280 CNEENLKVQSFIIDQ
+280 CNEDNLEVQSFIIDQ
-295 EASSKIIPSIFFYSL
+295 EVNSKIIPSIFFYSL

-331 TKKSQSDVTILSGET
+331 TKKSQTDVTILSGAT
-346 CSSGTVQAKI
+346 RSSGTVQAKI

-394 SDVTVNEWNKNEGGD
+394 SDVTVKEWNKNESGD

>member
-1 MKKYLTILACFFLV
+1 MKRNILWIVAACLLCLGFSSCQEPDAPSPLAPVLQLNEAQDVTATTAYVGNYSYDSDSSIGEFYYLFSTNENFQDSLV
-15 CSFFSCKEE
+15 
-24 EDFYN
+24 Y
-29 IPRFQESVFNEKAN
+29 
-43 VINATSAEIRMYNAT
+43 SAELNSF
-58 LIDTTQNGYVRS
+58 TTIYG
-70 YNYYL
+70 L
-75 RYSLSP
+75 R
-81 DMANPSGEFSL
+81 
-92 SSRSKKLPGMYGS
+92 
-105 YHVYYFDLKNLTP
+105 P
-118 NTTYYYKVYVK
+118 NTTYFYKLVGTDGSIKVN
-129 GCGDSEFGSS
+129 SE
-139 VKSFTTSST
+139 VRSFTTLKGFSIAK
-148 LRISKVTYTDW
+148 LTYTDW

-179 TDGRSTRNLMVT
+179 TDGWSTRNLMVT

-205 KDIKECGIYTPYK
+205 KDIRECGIYTPYK
-218 KESDYMNEDALG
+218 KESDFMNEDALG

-280 CNEENLKVQSFIIDQ
+280 CNEDNLEVQSFIIDQ

-331 TKKSQSDVTILSGET
+331 TKKTQSDVTILSGET
-346 CSSGTVQAKI
+346 RSSGTVQARI

-371 ADSWKSGNTY
+371 ADSWQSGKTY

-394 SDVTVNEWNKNEGGD
+394 SDVTVKEWNKNESGD

>member
-1 MKKYLTILACFFLV
+1 MKRNILWIVAACLLCLGFTSCQEPDAPSPLV
-15 CSFFSCKEE
+15 
-24 EDFYN
+24 
-29 IPRFQESVFNEKAN
+29 PVLQLNEAQD
-43 VINATSAEIRMYNAT
+43 VTATTA
-58 LIDTTQNGYVRS
+58 YVGNYS
-70 YNYYL
+70 YDSDSSIGEFYYL
-75 RYSLSP
+75 FSTNENFQDSLVYSAKL
-81 DMANPSGEFSL
+81 N
-92 SSRSKKLPGMYGS
+92 SSKTIYG
-105 YHVYYFDLKNLTP
+105 LRP
-118 NTTYYYKVYVK
+118 NTTYFYKLVGTDGSIKVN
-129 GCGDSEFGSS
+129 SE
-139 VKSFTTSST
+139 VRSFTTLKGFSIAK
-148 LRISKVTYTDW
+148 LTYTDW

-179 TDGRSTRNLMVT
+179 TDGWSTRNLMVT

-245 DVLTGYAYLKDDKS
+245 DVLTGYAYLKEDKS

-280 CNEENLKVQSFIIDQ
+280 CNEDNLEVQSFVIDQ

-331 TKKSQSDVTILSGET
+331 TKKSQTDVTILSGET
-346 CSSGTVQAKI
+346 RSSGTVLAKI

-387 SRTGLTL
+387 SRTGLIL
-394 SDVTVNEWNKNEGGD
+394 SDVTVKEWNKNESGD

>member
-1 MKKYLTILACFFLV
+1 MAACLLCLGFTSCQEPDAPSPLVPVLQLNEAQNVTATTAYVGNYSYDSDSSIGEFYYLFSTNENFQDSLV
-15 CSFFSCKEE
+15 
-24 EDFYN
+24 Y
-29 IPRFQESVFNEKAN
+29 
-43 VINATSAEIRMYNAT
+43 SAELNSF
-58 LIDTTQNGYVRS
+58 TTIYG
-70 YNYYL
+70 L
-75 RYSLSP
+75 R
-81 DMANPSGEFSL
+81 
-92 SSRSKKLPGMYGS
+92 
-105 YHVYYFDLKNLTP
+105 P
-118 NTTYYYKVYVK
+118 NTTYFYKLVGTDGSIKVN
-129 GCGDSEFGSS
+129 SE
-139 VKSFTTSST
+139 VRSFTTLKGFSIAK
-148 LRISKVTYTDW
+148 LTYTDW
-159 DGEVKEVD
+159 DGEVREVD

-179 TDGRSTRNLMVT
+179 TDGWSTRNLMVT

-218 KESDYMNEDALG
+218 KESDFMNEDALG

-245 DVLTGYAYLKDDKS
+245 DVLTGYAYLKNEKS

-280 CNEENLKVQSFIIDQ
+280 CNEDNLEVQSFIIDQ

-331 TKKSQSDVTILSGET
+331 TKKSQSDVTILSGAT
-346 CSSGTVQAKI
+346 RSSGTVQAKI

-387 SRTGLTL
+387 SRTGLSL
-394 SDVTVNEWNKNEGGD
+394 SDVTVKEWNKNESGD